1 MLSVVGRRPRS
12 ARAHG
17 RDRSRDGGRPHLPR
31 DARGSPRRRPRPC
44 GARKAR
50 RGRQEISGDGG
61 EGRSLGRP
69 SRGARD
75 SRGGETHGRER
86 SRGDV
91 EPRGGRR
98 SDVFSGG
105 NLRTS
110 CGLCPGRGG
119 LRPGTRW
126 HGSRAGRRRRVEAGS
141 VSRFVRRREGR
152 GAGASPRRPPRA
164 NPSSRGSSARSARN
178 ARKTPRNGSRGL
190 LGGFSR
196 RPRRLRSLCRTRAR
210 RLAPGG
216 RLARRPSEAP
226 SAARS
231 PSLRLGRHDPG
242 PCLGG
247 FFGTRRARA
256 DGDGRLFA
264 RRQFRTRGASS

>member
-1 MLSVVGRRPRS
+1 MTRVATWPASDFLTLVAKFRDERDWARFHSSRMLPVVGRRPRS

-69 SRGARD
+69 RRGARD

-86 SRGDV
+86 SSGDV

-141 VSRFVRRREGR
+141 VSRFEQIRLRAARLREALATLENTSKRIPRAFGR
-152 GAGASPRRPPRA
+152 LLPTTASPTFAMSNPCSPSGAWRA
-164 NPSSRGSSARSARN
+164 IGSAPLRSAG
-178 ARKTPRNGSRGL
+178 PRWIPIS
-190 LGGFSR
+190 
-196 RPRRLRSLCRTRAR
+196 TT
-210 RLAPGG
+210 
-216 RLARRPSEAP
+216 
-226 SAARS
+226 
-231 PSLRLGRHDPG
+231 
-242 PCLGG
+242 
-247 FFGTRRARA
+247 GT
-256 DGDGRLFA
+256 
-264 RRQFRTRGASS
+264 T